1 MKGIIKA
8 PIVAVITVAT
18 VAAIAIG
25 WLYEPKITISR
36 PDLKIPTNIDYFMLG
51 VQFKS
56 MNDIG
61 NLDFMM
67 QSPYLEHLT
76 IANISLID
84 EPTMQIYRDAG
95 DWQVESLSGK
105 LYHEHN
111 SLKLEDNVVMQ
122 REGRNPLQIQSKV
135 MLFQPDLDLISASK
149 SIQIRSDTAII
160 HGSEAIFDLKNQV
173 YSLKNT
179 KAIYRLGNS

>member
-8 PIVAVITVAT
+8 PIVAVIAVAT
-18 VAAIAIG
+18 VAAIVIG
-25 WLYEPKITISR
+25 WLYEPEKTISR
-36 PDLKIPTNIDYFMLG
+36 PDLKIPTNIDYFLSG
-51 VQFKS
+51 VQYKS
-56 MNDIG
+56 MNNKG

-67 QSPYLEHLT
+67 QTPYLEHLT
-76 IANISLID
+76 VSNISLID
-84 EPTMQIYRDAG
+84 KPTMQIYRDAG
-95 DWQVESLSGK
+95 DWWVESLSGK

-111 SLKLEDNVVMQ
+111 SLQLEDNVVMQ
-122 REGRNPLQIQSKV
+122 REGRNPLQVQSEV
-135 MLFQPDLDLISASK
+135 MLFQPDLDLISANK
-149 SIQIRSDTAII
+149 SIQIKSDTATI